1 MASVSQLN
9 PYQCDQ
15 CGTTNI
21 VAAPVLYQ
29 QGTRAYSG
37 TFSSG
42 TSQSYS
48 AQVAAPPSPRG
59 YGRPPCFGDPILLF
73 VFGAIVGF
81 RSGFLNSRKRQCIG
95 WTWLQCLLLL
105 AVVCL
110 EGCFLSFRR
119 IARYN
124 REVYPRLHW
133 NWEHTYICRRCGKL
147 RLIPS

>member
-15 CGTTNI
+15 CGTANI
-21 VAAPVLYQ
+21 VAAPILYQ

-48 AQVAAPPSPRG
+48 AQAAAPPSPRG
-59 YGRPPCFGDPILLF
+59 YGRPLLF
-73 VFGAIVGF
+73 WGIPICFTFFWGFVGIFGI
-81 RSGFLNSRKRQCIG
+81 LNHSKSAATLGNTI
-95 WTWLQCLLLL
+95 TILLLL
-105 AVVCL
+105 GVACIGGML
-110 EGCFLSFRR
+110 LSFRR
-119 IARYN
+119 LVRYN
-124 REVYPRLHW
+124 REVYPRILW